1 MLETKISEETAKLAK
16 EKGFDLRFA
25 DFYCD
30 NYKGLCTEH
39 DEFLIVEDLDGVIY
53 DCNNEF
59 DEGERYYVT
68 TQSLLQKWLREEHKI
83 DIQILRNKPG
93 YNEYKVEIYKTD
105 EYSDHYLYFFIKE
118 GGYVKWFSTYESAL
132 ESALKESLKL
142 IQ

>member
-1 MLETKISEETAKLAK
+1 M
-16 EKGFDLRFA
+16 
-25 DFYCD
+25 
-30 NYKGLCTEH
+30 
-39 DEFLIVEDLDGVIY
+39 DGVIY

-118 GGYVKWFSTYESAL
+118 GGCTYESAL

>member
-16 EKGFDLRFA
+16 EKGFNLRFA

-68 TQSLLQKWLREEHKI
+68 TQSLLQKWLRE
-83 DIQILRNKPG
+83 
-93 YNEYKVEIYKTD
+93 YKNIHIAVIPKKKDKRFFFEGLIVGDDVNISIGSNFTD
-105 EYSDHYLYFFIKE
+105 S
-118 GGYVKWFSTYESAL
+118 VS
-132 ESALKESLKL
+132 
-142 IQ
+142 